1 MFTIQKYTL
10 SLITRA
16 INIQYLFDQAE
27 PDRSERDKDLEMS
40 KNDKTLCIQSI
51 LLWMI
56 VDFFAHSTK
65 IPNYFMNFNTYYDT
79 FCINYIALLNENGRK
94 MP

>member
-27 PDRSERDKDLEMS
+27 ADRSERDKDLKMS

-51 LLWMI
+51 LHWMI
-56 VDFFAHSTK
+56 IRGKRSYRIFGK
-65 IPNYFMNFNTYYDT
+65 
-79 FCINYIALLNENGRK
+79 
-94 MP
+94 

>member
-27 PDRSERDKDLEMS
+27 QTGVKET
-40 KNDKTLCIQSI
+40 KT
-51 LLWMI
+51 
-56 VDFFAHSTK
+56 
-65 IPNYFMNFNTYYDT
+65 
-79 FCINYIALLNENGRK
+79 
-94 MP
+94 

>member
-27 PDRSERDKDLEMS
+27 AEPE
-40 KNDKTLCIQSI
+40 
-51 LLWMI
+51 
-56 VDFFAHSTK
+56 
-65 IPNYFMNFNTYYDT
+65 
-79 FCINYIALLNENGRK
+79 
-94 MP
+94 

>member
-10 SLITRA
+10 SLITCA

-27 PDRSERDKDLEMS
+27 ADRSERDKDLKMS
-40 KNDKTLCIQSI
+40 KNDKMLYIQSI

-56 VDFFAHSTK
+56 IHDK
-65 IPNYFMNFNTYYDT
+65 RLYRNF
-79 FCINYIALLNENGRK
+79 GK
-94 MP
+94 